1 MAVRNLART
10 VIEVGRTTASKW
22 GLKQLR
28 RLDRR
33 KARNYCRSALLD
45 DLEELGSAPLR
56 GRRDYSFSQEDK
68 LGPAKRWLDSKV
80 GQKWDDVYSELTE
93 KFRGGGIAL
102 SHVVDEH
109 IMNWVNHTGDVQYR
123 RYDEYI
129 VDDEGIL
136 RRNPEYKLTKYR
148 YRWSVERKHRE
159 EAVKWAGARKVIVH
173 RGRNYWAVR
182 VAPFAHVLVGFSA
195 PYYRQDREFSE
206 EDYAYWAGLSRDAR
220 VLVTYNPPS
229 RD

>member
-10 VIEVGRTTASKW
+10 VIEVGRSTASKS

-33 KARNYCRSALLD
+33 DARNYCRSALLE
-45 DLEELGSAPLR
+45 DLEELNSAPLR
-56 GRRDYSFSQEDK
+56 SRRDYSFGQEDK

-80 GQKWDDVYSELTE
+80 GQPWDDIYSELTE

-102 SHVVDEH
+102 SHVVDDH
-109 IMNWVNHTGDVQYR
+109 ILAWVNYTGDVRYR
-123 RYDEYI
+123 HYDEYI
-129 VDDEGIL
+129 VDDGGIL
-136 RRNPEYKLTKYR
+136 RRNPDYKTSKYR
-148 YRWSVERKHRE
+148 YRGGPRAGRE
-159 EAVKWAGARKVIVH
+159 WAGERKVIV
-173 RGRNYWAVR
+173 RRDRNYWAVP
-182 VAPFAHVLVGFSA
+182 VPPFGLVYSA

-206 EDYAYWAGLSRDAR
+206 EDYAYWADLSRDSR
-220 VLVTYNPPS
+220 SDVTYHPPS

>member
-10 VIEVGRTTASKW
+10 VIEVGRTSASQW
-22 GLKQLR
+22 GRKQLR

-33 KARNYCRSALLD
+33 EARNYCRSALLD
-45 DLEELGSAPLR
+45 DLEELESAPLR
-56 GRRDYSFSQEDK
+56 GRRDYSFGQEDK

-80 GQKWDDVYSELTE
+80 GQPWDDIYSELTE

-109 IMNWVNHTGDVQYR
+109 ILSWVNYTGDVHYR

-136 RRNPEYKLTKYR
+136 RRNPEYTPSKYR
-148 YRWSVERKHRE
+148 FRWSVERDQRE
-159 EAVKWAGARKVIVH
+159 QAVKWAGARKVIPR
-173 RGRNYWAVR
+173 RGRNFWAIP
-182 VAPFAHVLVGFSA
+182 VAPFATLVYSA
-195 PYYRQDREFSE
+195 PYYRQDQEFSE
-206 EDYAYWAGLSRDAR
+206 EDYAYWAGLAHNSRSD
-220 VLVTYNPPS
+220 VTYQPPS
-229 RD
+229 